1 MKGLFAKLM
10 IRDKLIMTLTDSGS
24 SVNLIN
30 DPPYEQP
37 GEQIQI
43 IMCKK
48 HIIVVNNG
56 KLSVKGPIAIRVQLQ
71 KFATEITVQFLLT
84 KIDITPCLL
93 GIEFLYNLSLH
104 NFN

>member
-1 MKGLFAKLM
+1 
-10 IRDKLIMTLTDSGS
+10 MTLTDSGS

-30 DPPYEQP
+30 DPSYEQP
-37 GEQIQI
+37 GEQSQI

-48 HIIVVNNG
+48 YIIVVNNG
-56 KLSVKGPIAIRVQLQ
+56 KLSVKGPIAIRVQPQ

-93 GIEFLYNLSLH
+93 GIEFL
-104 NFN
+104 